1 MKHCTICDKE
11 LPTTLDEFGL
21 SQTVLCQS
29 CYFDYG
35 TTIETLLN
43 DWIYPFHLPAVV
55 RYARQWYDG
64 NLEALLVDLEMEE
77 LSIYMITD

>member
-1 MKHCTICDKE
+1 MKRCTICEKD

-55 RYARQWYDG
+55 RYARDKYDG
-64 NLEALLVDLEMEE
+64 NLETLLVDLETGE
-77 LSIYMITD
+77 LSPGMIKD